1 MFIKRR
7 LLLFSVFVVLC
18 SALIFTT
25 TDTAFARSTATRAAS
40 SCVTPGATNT
50 LKPVLDG
57 ANGLIQVPAN
67 LNGTLLLY
75 SHGYTFVGNPL
86 TAADAGDPLTGAALL
101 QQGYALTGASCSPD
115 GWALQQS
122 VLQRI
127 ALLHYFKPHCYKASG
142 NIPRADF

>member
-67 LNGTLLLY
+67 WNGTLLLY

-101 QQGYALTGASCSPD
+101 QQGYALAGSSDSQNC
-115 GWALQQS
+115 WALPQAIHDPI
-122 VLQRI
+122 VLFDQ
-127 ALLHYFKPHCYKASG
+127 F
-142 NIPRADF
+142 